1 MLYGQQVREAASCV
15 LEEWLKIVHSF
26 YLMRRGSVHQVSA
39 MNRPVTLFR
48 RLWIMVWVWK
58 NLVFLL
64 PSLTQFSRDFWNHRI
79 SSLCTSWSYL
89 TCKDFSNW
97 INADVGWTASSMCT
111 FFLEDIAKDIFDE
124 GDRFISKLLE
134 LMQGI
139 ATGIGPSLHHN
150 IFIFWVSEAKEDT
163 FKEWGTCFLQVKTPP
178 TVSIS
183 APRK

>member
-1 MLYGQQVREAASCV
+1 MIINLGDMLYGQQVREAASCV

-124 GDRFISKLLE
+124 GDRFISKLL
-134 LMQGI
+134 
-139 ATGIGPSLHHN
+139 SLCKASPLVLDQVCTT
-150 IFIFWVSEAKEDT
+150 IFSYSGWVRRKRTLSRNEER
-163 FKEWGTCFLQVKTPP
+163 
-178 TVSIS
+178 VSS
-183 APRK
+183 K